1 VILTIHTTPEQ
12 TVIDLPHG
20 GLFALNP
27 ARQQAE
33 RISLAGSVI
42 RQVSAFHES
51 SASATWSGL
60 VDETTAEQI
69 LLAYEVSPFCTVAD
83 RGRVY
88 EAVWKPVV
96 VPPENGGT
104 KRAAS
109 IRFDIIRKVY

>member
-60 VDETTAEQI
+60 IEFALAEQI
-69 LLAYEVSPFCTVAD
+69 LTAYEGSPFCTVAD
-83 RGRVY
+83 RNRVY
-88 EAVWKPVV
+88 EAIWKPQIM
-96 VPPENGGT
+96 PTENGGS
-104 KRAAS
+104 KRTAS